1 MLATVFIG
9 FAPTYYL
16 AGVFHAP
23 LPSAII
29 HIHGAMF
36 SCWILLLLTQNALIS
51 THRVDVHKTLG
62 IAGFILAAGMIVVG
76 ILAATDRLARGST
89 PPNFD
94 AYFFYIIPLTDM
106 LIFGT
111 LICFAYRERRNPA
124 AHKRLIYLATTALL
138 IAAFARWP
146 WALIHRNAPRAA
158 IATYIFIVLLLGY
171 DLWSTRRI
179 HRATAWGSAF
189 LIFVQQVRLPIGKT
203 AAWHVFA
210 VWVQHLAR

>member
-106 LIFGT
+106 LI
-111 LICFAYRERRNPA
+111 RN
-124 AHKRLIYLATTALL
+124 LDLL
-138 IAAFARWP
+138 C
-146 WALIHRNAPRAA
+146 
-158 IATYIFIVLLLGY
+158 
-171 DLWSTRRI
+171 
-179 HRATAWGSAF
+179 
-189 LIFVQQVRLPIGKT
+189 LP
-203 AAWHVFA
+203 
-210 VWVQHLAR
+210 